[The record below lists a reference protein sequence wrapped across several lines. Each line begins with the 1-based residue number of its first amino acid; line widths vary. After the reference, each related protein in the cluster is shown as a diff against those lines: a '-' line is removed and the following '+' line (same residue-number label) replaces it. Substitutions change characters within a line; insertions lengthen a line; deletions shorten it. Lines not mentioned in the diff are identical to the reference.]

1 MLDYIHRVAKAKEI
15 NDAERETDINPT
27 EGQKEAGNYKKGHVK
42 IDGYDVTIENP
53 KRSVRSG
60 KDANG
65 KEWSVTMNNT
75 YGYIRGTRGVDG
87 DHIDIFLSDNP
98 ESGNVYVID
107 QVDQQTGMY
116 DESKVMYG
124 FNSIDEAKDAYL
136 SNYEEGWKVGVI
148 SEVSKDEFKKWIES
162 STNKIKPFSEY
173 KNVDVISAENDGSA
187 KDIQPANEDPNN
199 DESNKKAKLENSE
212 DVRFRE
218 EDIVKISGGRKIK
231 FTRKNPTNTF
241 NALVKYLESEDI
253 KINDISKAKT
263 GSKYVSFE
271 INGVSYDVRAA
282 NHTKG
287 YYGEHEN
294 STGVTVYWIDN
305 VNGIDIDLSENE
317 MGIDDI
323 KQLIIDV
330 ERFNSNE
337 NISYYSFIAEKK
349 NPHDFIGEN
358 SVLANQMLKDMVY
371 DLKKEK
377 DNLSDN
383 NTEEI
388 QKIDNLISKASQNVL
403 FRFIGEQGAAN
414 LDAAEE
420 ANTRLDN
427 LAAAREMEKSGKDA
441 KSIKIATGWERGA
454 DNKWRYETKDIEY
467 VSDGS
472 ARKLS
477 LFDNKEWKK
486 ELDKLSNK
494 MLDGGILSDEE
505 NKRFDE
511 LSTKY
516 DEVIEQLNNTE
527 KLYLDDYV
535 KDDELFKSYPKLK
548 QTKIVF
554 VDKNNG
560 EAGSYSHKDNTIT
573 VNLNSRIEV
582 NSILAHEIQHAI
594 QHMERFSTGGN
605 YKSVLLFFEENP
617 EVEIKFVVNETYKEA
632 KNRGIDITKE
642 ELYKMFTESDDVAQ
656 DIENKIIDRNN
667 ITEAEL
673 GEVYNSGVD
682 AGYRSISGEVEARNV
697 QSRLNMTPEERRN
710 TLAYETEDVAREDQI
725 FLYDS
730 MGVNSMTIGENQNL
744 NNIKSEDVEETSKK
758 LNVPVEVITSVDQ
771 IKDNSVRSAIEKG
784 RKVKGW
790 YSLSDNKVYVYLP
803 NATSME
809 DVNQTI
815 LHEGVA
821 HYGLRQLVGE
831 DRMDDFLDDVFANV
845 TDEVRKKIIDTLPRY
860 GYNSRIATEEYMARM
875 AENGVDVSV
884 WQRIKQAFNSLM
896 RRMGINIKI
905 NDNELRYILWRSRQ
919 NLDKNKPLDLAK
931 DVAMQ
936 YQMGVG
942 NYFREVDQ
950 TPEQSIIDAWDNI
963 ASSTMFSLRESTV
976 DYLTAIDK
984 FQDLI
989 SKRTGEEIKSFENAY
1004 DSMTFLSSKNRVE
1017 MDWYDSNIVTPMRK
1031 AILEL
1036 VGKQK
1041 GRKWDWNKGE
1051 LRKLVMYVEAKH
1063 GAERNRQMAIEKY
1076 IKELKPESLKF
1087 FENAGISIDRDKYKE
1102 DLKKAKEEAGKKA
1115 YDKSF
1120 QSIYDKL
1127 INEGLQKEEAE
1138 SQAKKRAKVIADRA
1152 ESNASEKFRNDF
1164 RDKLMKEYSEKVM
1177 SDWNDT
1183 KKRISKQKD
1192 ISWIEKQRELDRE
1205 ASRIGAD
1212 LSQDYSGLSSVFG
1225 DEKEYPDGWYE
1236 SSLNFVEEYENN
1248 HNETSIGD
1256 LWKSISQATD
1266 YTLNKQ
1272 YESGL
1277 VSKEYVDRQK
1287 QRFEN
1292 YIPLRGFQDEIA
1304 GDVYNYIENDFY
1316 PGSNPVKSAKG
1327 RTSEAGNP
1335 FGSILN
1341 TGYSTISVGNKNLA
1355 KMSLY
1360 SLVNNHDTEGL
1371 AVSNRAWMVKYDKLM
1386 QDDDLMEALVIPSIE
1401 AGEDIPEWVEAVPKY
1416 PEGDISSEEVSR
1428 ILGRFEDLMKKNSKE
1443 GYAKPI
1449 SKRSRIAYRTLY
1461 KERSEHEIP
1470 LYILGDKYVI
1480 TITGNPRVAQAM
1492 NGLLNPNVNN
1502 KGWAEIGERMQRF
1515 MAGAF
1520 TAKNAAFSIANLT
1533 KDSMYANNQVFIKEN
1548 IPYWIKFT
1556 KKQKAGFGDFI
1567 PMMMRLKKY
1576 RDGNLDLSD
1585 ETNKM
1590 FKEFMDN
1597 GGATGYTFVD
1607 TQEKYAKELADK
1619 LKELSKSKFKVA
1631 DPRKLITAFFDSVE
1645 FTGQAAELV
1654 NRFAAYQTSRDMGRS
1669 VTRSIRDAKEIT
1681 VNFNRKGAGM
1691 KSWDDKKSLFDVTNM
1706 AAFFSQY
1713 GRAYILF
1720 WNANMQAK
1728 YRFYKNIKEHPI
1740 KTSTTLIGNSM
1751 MFASVLVPFMN
1762 NFVLP
1767 ALYEM
1772 FGIGSGDDDEDYYN
1786 TLTDWERTHNI
1797 CIRLPYG
1804 NWLKIPLSPEM
1815 SPWYTIGD
1823 CIGGAI
1829 AGQRELS
1836 ASDFIKSGIDAI
1848 SPLSINWSYEG
1859 ANVILNVLPTISQPV
1874 AQVAMNVNFMGNP
1887 IKKQPF
1893 TMRQGFAPQYTMVYG
1908 NTSPALIEL
1917 SRLSNKLTGG
1927 TDSKTSGPLDWN
1939 PALWQ
1944 NVITGYTGGYGSSFL
1959 SAADWIVSTS
1969 KGEEQS
1975 STIGK
1980 IPLVS
1985 RFFISG
1991 NKDVK
1996 IRRINSSFYDVIKFT
2011 EEFKFDQKSLENQ
2024 MNNSLKE
2031 GNKEEYMK
2039 SKKQLEELLKSDRAK
2054 KYIQLDNIVDSTKD
2068 FEKYLKEMPDD
2079 ETTQGMLYQLKSKGL
2094 EILKK

>member
-1 MLDYIHRVAKAKEI
+1 MRNRNLGGASYAFKSIQRSIRLQNENLSLGQFVKVFSPIKKELYAKFGDIDSLREEYIQREIEERNMMEAAKKRIEEEAKAESQRLLEFENMSDQEMDKAYFKALENNDKSRMRDIVNESARRKGYMSTGEFRMSHRAPSYDEEGIDKSMIDVANNKDNIRDSLNEQMRMNQDKNRKESVNAI
-15 NDAERETDINPT
+15 NNALSSIEKDGKAMVTIYRAVPKSIKESNVRNGDWVTLSESYAKQHGNHALEGNYRIIKEEVPAENLYWDGNDIN
-27 EGQKEAGNYKKGHVK
+27 EW
-42 IDGYDVTIENP
+42 GYDDRNDYRYKDTKNNRKLNDLVT
-53 KRSVRSG
+53 R
-60 KDANG
+60 DDNG
-65 KEWSVTMNNT
+65 N
-75 YGYIRGTRGVDG
+75 I
-87 DHIDIFLSDNP
+87 IP
-98 ESGNVYVID
+98 P
-107 QVDQQTGMY
+107 
-116 DESKVMYG
+116 SK
-124 FNSIDEAKDAYL
+124 
-136 SNYEEGWKVGVI
+136 
-148 SEVSKDEFKKWIES
+148 
-162 STNKIKPFSEY
+162 
-173 KNVDVISAENDGSA
+173 
-187 KDIQPANEDPNN
+187 
-199 DESNKKAKLENSE
+199 
-212 DVRFRE
+212 
-218 EDIVKISGGRKIK
+218 
-231 FTRKNPTNTF
+231 
-241 NALVKYLESEDI
+241 
-253 KINDISKAKT
+253 
-263 GSKYVSFE
+263 
-271 INGVSYDVRAA
+271 
-282 NHTKG
+282 
-287 YYGEHEN
+287 
-294 STGVTVYWIDN
+294 
-305 VNGIDIDLSENE
+305 
-317 MGIDDI
+317 
-323 KQLIIDV
+323 
-330 ERFNSNE
+330 RFNSR
-337 NISYYSFIAEKK
+337 KK
-349 NPHDFIGEN
+349 D
-358 SVLANQMLKDMVY
+358 
-371 DLKKEK
+371 
-377 DNLSDN
+377 
-383 NTEEI
+383 TR
-388 QKIDNLISKASQNVL
+388 

-427 LAAAREMEKSGKDA
+427 LAVAREMEKSGKNA

-467 VSDGS
+467 VPDGS

-494 MLDGGILSDEE
+494 MLDGEVLSDEE

-535 KDDELFKSYPKLK
+535 KDDELFKAYPKLK

-617 EVEIKFVVNETYKEA
+617 EVEIKFVVDETYKEA

-642 ELYKMFTESDDVAQ
+642 ELHKMFTESDDVAQ

-697 QSRLNMTPEERRN
+697 QSRLNMTPEERRKA
-710 TLAYETEDVAREDQI
+710 LASETEDVAREDQI

-730 MGVNSMTIGENQNL
+730 MGANSMTIDENQDL

-771 IKDNSVRSAIEKG
+771 IKDSSVRSAIEKG

-831 DRMDDFLDDVFANV
+831 DRMDDFLDDVFSNV

-905 NDNELRYILWRSRQ
+905 SDNELRYILWRSRQ

-1102 DLKKAKEEAGKKA
+1102 DLKKAKKEAGKKA

-1138 SQAKKRAKVIADRA
+1138 SQAKKRAKVIADRT

-1266 YTLNKQ
+1266 YTLNSYQ
-1272 YESGL
+1272 FDGL
-1277 VSKEYVDRQK
+1277 
-1287 QRFEN
+1287 
-1292 YIPLRGFQDEIA
+1292 I
-1304 GDVYNYIENDFY
+1304 
-1316 PGSNPVKSAKG
+1316 
-1327 RTSEAGNP
+1327 
-1335 FGSILN
+1335 
-1341 TGYSTISVGNKNLA
+1341 
-1355 KMSLY
+1355 
-1360 SLVNNHDTEGL
+1360 
-1371 AVSNRAWMVKYDKLM
+1371 
-1386 QDDDLMEALVIPSIE
+1386 
-1401 AGEDIPEWVEAVPKY
+1401 
-1416 PEGDISSEEVSR
+1416 
-1428 ILGRFEDLMKKNSKE
+1428 
-1443 GYAKPI
+1443 
-1449 SKRSRIAYRTLY
+1449 
-1461 KERSEHEIP
+1461 
-1470 LYILGDKYVI
+1470 
-1480 TITGNPRVAQAM
+1480 
-1492 NGLLNPNVNN
+1492 
-1502 KGWAEIGERMQRF
+1502 
-1515 MAGAF
+1515 
-1520 TAKNAAFSIANLT
+1520 
-1533 KDSMYANNQVFIKEN
+1533 
-1548 IPYWIKFT
+1548 
-1556 KKQKAGFGDFI
+1556 
-1567 PMMMRLKKY
+1567 
-1576 RDGNLDLSD
+1576 
-1585 ETNKM
+1585 
-1590 FKEFMDN
+1590 
-1597 GGATGYTFVD
+1597 
-1607 TQEKYAKELADK
+1607 
-1619 LKELSKSKFKVA
+1619 
-1631 DPRKLITAFFDSVE
+1631 
-1645 FTGQAAELV
+1645 
-1654 NRFAAYQTSRDMGRS
+1654 
-1669 VTRSIRDAKEIT
+1669 
-1681 VNFNRKGAGM
+1681 
-1691 KSWDDKKSLFDVTNM
+1691 
-1706 AAFFSQY
+1706 
-1713 GRAYILF
+1713 
-1720 WNANMQAK
+1720 
-1728 YRFYKNIKEHPI
+1728 
-1740 KTSTTLIGNSM
+1740 
-1751 MFASVLVPFMN
+1751 
-1762 NFVLP
+1762 
-1767 ALYEM
+1767 
-1772 FGIGSGDDDEDYYN
+1772 
-1786 TLTDWERTHNI
+1786 
-1797 CIRLPYG
+1797 
-1804 NWLKIPLSPEM
+1804 
-1815 SPWYTIGD
+1815 
-1823 CIGGAI
+1823 
-1829 AGQRELS
+1829 
-1836 ASDFIKSGIDAI
+1836 
-1848 SPLSINWSYEG
+1848 
-1859 ANVILNVLPTISQPV
+1859 
-1874 AQVAMNVNFMGNP
+1874 
-1887 IKKQPF
+1887 
-1893 TMRQGFAPQYTMVYG
+1893 
-1908 NTSPALIEL
+1908 
-1917 SRLSNKLTGG
+1917 
-1927 TDSKTSGPLDWN
+1927 
-1939 PALWQ
+1939 
-1944 NVITGYTGGYGSSFL
+1944 
-1959 SAADWIVSTS
+1959 
-1969 KGEEQS
+1969 
-1975 STIGK
+1975 
-1980 IPLVS
+1980 
-1985 RFFISG
+1985 
-1991 NKDVK
+1991 
-1996 IRRINSSFYDVIKFT
+1996 
-2011 EEFKFDQKSLENQ
+2011 
-2024 MNNSLKE
+2024 
-2031 GNKEEYMK
+2031 
-2039 SKKQLEELLKSDRAK
+2039 
-2054 KYIQLDNIVDSTKD
+2054 
-2068 FEKYLKEMPDD
+2068 
-2079 ETTQGMLYQLKSKGL
+2079 
-2094 EILKK
+2094 